1 MEISKIYNL
10 FINSKGVCIDT
21 RKIVKESIFFAIK
34 GNNFDGNNFV
44 NEALNKGC
52 SYAISDKKIIKKNDK
67 IIYVKNSLETLQE
80 LAKYHRKKLNC
91 PVIGITGTNGKTTT
105 KELINAILKTK
116 YKTLSTTGNYNNHI
130 GVPLTILSTPS
141 LTEILIIEMG
151 ANQKNDI
158 KFLCKI
164 AKPTHGIIT
173 NIGKAHLEGFKTH
186 KNIIKTK
193 KELYDFIKFNDG
205 KLFVNFNDNLLVK
218 LSKNIKSEYYGE
230 KNSKIAEQNPFVSIF
245 YDTIKINSKL
255 IGSYNY
261 SNIIAACKIGTYF
274 GVKIKD
280 CKIAIENY
288 IPSNNRSQK
297 EITKRKNTLILDAYN
312 ANPSSMHASIESFN
326 EMLGE
331 KKILIIG
338 DMLELGSESLFEHQ
352 KICDLILKYNFNDVF
367 LIGKEFQKTKNIFK
381 KFETVN
387 DAKNWILNNPIEK
400 SSILLKASR
409 GIKLEDLYSVL

>member
-21 RKIVKESIFFAIK
+21 RKIVKKSIFFAIK

-52 SYAISDKKIIKKNDK
+52 SYAITDKKSIKKNDK
-67 IIYVKNSLETLQE
+67 IIYVNNSLQTLQE
-80 LAKYHRKKLNC
+80 LAKFHRKKLNC

-116 YKTLSTTGNYNNHI
+116 YKTTSTTGNYNNHI

-158 KFLCKI
+158 KFLCEI

-173 NIGKAHLEGFKTH
+173 NIGKAHLEGFETH

-193 KELYDFIKFNDG
+193 KELYDFIKLNNG
-205 KLFVNFNDNLLVK
+205 KLFVNLNDNLLVK
-218 LSKNIKSEYYGE
+218 LSKNMKSEYYGE
-230 KNSKIAEQNPFVSIF
+230 NNSKIFEQNPFISIF
-245 YDTIKINSKL
+245 YNTIKINSKL

-261 SNIIAACKIGTYF
+261 SNILAACKIGTYF

-280 CKIAIENY
+280 CKTAIENY

-312 ANPSSMHASIESFN
+312 ANPSSMHASIDSFN
-326 EMLGE
+326 EMVGE

-338 DMLELGSESLFEHQ
+338 DMLELGNESLFEHQ
-352 KICDLILKYNFNDVF
+352 KICDLILKYNFNDTF

-387 DAKNWILNNPIEK
+387 DAKKWILNNPIEK